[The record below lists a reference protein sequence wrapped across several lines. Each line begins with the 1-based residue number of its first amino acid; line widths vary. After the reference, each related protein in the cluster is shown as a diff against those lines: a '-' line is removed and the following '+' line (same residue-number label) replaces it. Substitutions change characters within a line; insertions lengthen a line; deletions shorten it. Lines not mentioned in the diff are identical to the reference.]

1 MLNYYIMSLHVS
13 AVMWRSQQNGLR
25 WTKHEYV
32 RIYVLYHPT
41 LQIRILHS
49 SFSLENCLS
58 TNVMLP
64 SNSSLTHSS
73 TKLIF
78 SYISI
83 VVIPDSTTMVQ
94 LTQTSIQ
101 TQFEEFTT
109 NQHVNTTESQ
119 ISTELYNFS
128 SLGESFISSL

>member
-1 MLNYYIMSLHVS
+1 
-13 AVMWRSQQNGLR
+13 
-25 WTKHEYV
+25 
-32 RIYVLYHPT
+32 
-41 LQIRILHS
+41 
-49 SFSLENCLS
+49 
-58 TNVMLP
+58 
-64 SNSSLTHSS
+64 
-73 TKLIF
+73 
-78 SYISI
+78 
-83 VVIPDSTTMVQ
+83 VIPDSTTMVQ